1 MTIRYALFGL
11 VCFLVSCGTPTQV
24 GPQHEAKVDFAGYST
39 FAWTRGAPVVFSGER
54 APELERRV
62 THAVQQFVQRE
73 FVQAGFVLLP
83 RPDQSDLIL
92 QVLFTSVGRRSVS
105 DRAVPGYAEQYGSA
119 RDITQ
124 VVLSLEILDGK
135 SKRLVWRNSVSQT
148 IFGDLER
155 GATDREIAIAVDR
168 LLAGFPPQ

>member
-1 MTIRYALFGL
+1 M
-11 VCFLVSCGTPTQV
+11 
-24 GPQHEAKVDFAGYST
+24 
-39 FAWTRGAPVVFSGER
+39 
-54 APELERRV
+54 
-62 THAVQQFVQRE
+62 THAVQRE

-105 DRAVPGYAEQYGSA
+105 DRAVSGYAEQYGSA
-119 RDITQ
+119 QDITQ

-155 GATDREIAIAVDR
+155 GATDSEIAIAVDR